1 MKDDLR
7 KKLKAMRRSLSAAE
21 IAASSE
27 KINKRLKDVLS
38 DKRCVMVYL
47 SSFKEVCIDDTIR
60 VLLGNGAIAAAPVTN
75 EADFSITPFR
85 LTDLNSVMHGAYGI
99 REPLKNQRID
109 KRVVEAV
116 IVPGIGFDRNGGRI
130 GFGKGCYDRFLSDFD
145 GLKIGVCYDFQ
156 LVDKIE
162 TDKNDI
168 PMDVIITESGCY
180 VI

>member
-7 KKLKAMRRSLSAAE
+7 KKLKAMRRSLSAE
-21 IAASSE
+21 EMAAASE

-38 DKRCVMVYL
+38 GKRCVMAYL
-47 SSFKEVCIDDTIR
+47 SAFKEVCVDGTIR
-60 VLLGNGAIAAAPVTN
+60 TLLNNGAITAAPVTN

-85 LTDLNSVMHGAYGI
+85 LTDLNSVTHGAYGI
-99 REPLKNQRID
+99 REPLKNQQID
-109 KRVVEAV
+109 KRVIEAV

-130 GFGKGCYDRFLSDFD
+130 GFGKGYYDRFLSDFD

-162 TDKNDI
+162 TDENDI
-168 PMDVIITESGCY
+168 PMDMIITESDCY

>member
-7 KKLKAMRRSLSAAE
+7 KKLKAMRRSLSAE
-21 IAASSE
+21 EMAASAE

-38 DKRCVMVYL
+38 GKRCVMVYL
-47 SSFKEVCIDDTIR
+47 SAFKEVCVDGTIR
-60 VLLGNGAIAAAPVTN
+60 TLLNNGTITAAPVTN

-85 LTDLNSVMHGAYGI
+85 LTDLSSVTHGAYGI
-99 REPLKNQRID
+99 REPLKNQQVD
-109 KRVVEAV
+109 KKAVEVV

-130 GFGKGCYDRFLSDFD
+130 GFGKGYYDRFLSDFD

-156 LVDKIE
+156 LVGKIE
-162 TDKNDI
+162 TDENDI
-168 PMDVIITESGCY
+168 PMDMIITESDCY